1 MQLRL
6 LLAQGFRD
14 LDESLAL
21 IERSLIVVLMLG
33 LVVLGAGEIV
43 VRFLDIS
50 RLSGIPDYAGVVLL
64 WLIMLGAARAAAHS
78 AVVAALPLLLAAA
91 VSALLGWAALRLWF
105 FDLQLGSS
113 WAPGLSGSVVLAPLP
128 LCFAL
133 MAGRFLGRALLPRQ
147 PAYQEAQ
154 E

>member
-1 MQLRL
+1 MPLRL
-6 LLAQGFRD
+6 LLRQGFRD

-33 LVVLGAGEIV
+33 LVMLGVAEV
-43 VRFLDIS
+43 AVQLLDLR

-64 WLIMLGAARAAAHS
+64 WLIMLGAASAAAHS

-133 MAGRFLGRALLPRQ
+133 MAGRFLGRALGPRQ
-147 PAYQEAQ
+147 SRHQEAP